1 MNSRNDLGLAGALCV
16 MLFVAGVTGFYVG
29 PKWGFGFLAVCCGY
43 CIAAGLIDYIRGKP
57 LP

>member
-1 MNSRNDLGLAGALCV
+1 